1 MTSLQAEKEFL
12 VKLLP
17 PPFWL
22 GALSYMDHLRRKGG
36 GEVEWA
42 FYVRKLL
49 LSHL

>member
-36 GEVEWA
+36 GEDQSN
-42 FYVRKLL
+42 RTLQ
-49 LSHL
+49 HR